1 MPARDFFRLAIAA
14 AAVSSVAPAVA
25 TTTVEIRQP
34 MTPPAWALL
43 ERELLRAGSEAVK
56 RFYEHYFDERGY
68 LMHVARWGI
77 LDGTDDAIETFHNWT
92 LFHALGAGDA
102 VLALY
107 RKALEGHFE
116 QYTKVTT
123 KTTDIARD
131 GVYWREFY
139 RHTDWLHAGEGLRA
153 FFFQSL
159 SDPHDARYERRL
171 RRFAGLYLN
180 EDAEAPNYDPKHRI
194 IRSVL
199 NGSKG
204 PLLRPLKP
212 EDWIGDPVPGR
223 FHLLHSETSTTEML
237 DFEAEYPQMLKA
249 VSDPVFESAAGDN
262 PLNLAATN
270 LALGA
275 FLVTGEA
282 KYRDWILE
290 YVGAWRERTEANGG
304 IIPGNIGLDGTIGGA
319 YGGKWYKGI
328 FMWDRESYE
337 GSLASWGMWPGFSN
351 AYLLTGD
358 RSWIDPL
365 RRQIDIL
372 YSHGR
377 EVNGRFMVPNNYGD
391 QGWYRLREY
400 TFTHELAKIWTW
412 TMEERDRARLPQQD
426 WIGFLAGREPDYPER
441 ALRRELEH
449 VRAQMERLRRDPTTP
464 DSRLADW
471 AMQFNPVSTRALVEL
486 TCGGHRIDN
495 NLDRLFGVLHVRL
508 RYFDPERRRAGLPE
522 DVAALITAMD
532 ADSVRLTLVNVNA
545 VEPRTVV
552 VQGGAYG
559 EHQIREVEH
568 AGEHRP
574 VGASWFVVKLAP
586 GAGGELLIRDRRYA
600 NQPTARMPWDH

>member
-1 MPARDFFRLAIAA
+1 MSSKLLMQIFLACAA
-14 AAVSSVAPAVA
+14 ACAAQAAGV
-25 TTTVEIRQP
+25 TVEVRRP
-34 MTPPAWALL
+34 MSPPEWALL

-56 RFYEHYFDERGY
+56 RLLEHYFDERGY
-68 LMHVARWGI
+68 LRHVARWGI

-92 LFHALGAGDA
+92 LFHALGAEDE

-107 RKALEGHFE
+107 RKALEGHLE

-123 KTTDIARD
+123 RTTDIARD
-131 GVYWREFY
+131 GVYYREFY

-159 SDPHDARYERRL
+159 SDPYDTRYERRL

-180 EDAEAPNYDPKHRI
+180 EDPEAPNYDPKHRI
-194 IRSVL
+194 IRSVP

-204 PLLRPLKP
+204 PLLGPLTA

-223 FHLLHSETSTTEML
+223 YHLLHSEKSTTEML
-237 DFEAEYPQMLKA
+237 DFEAEYPEMLEA
-249 VSDPVFESAAGDN
+249 VSDPVFRSAAGDN

-270 LALGA
+270 LAMA
-275 FLVTGEA
+275 AYLVTGEA

-304 IIPGNIGLDGTIGGA
+304 IIPGNIGLDGVIGGA

-328 FMWDRESYE
+328 FMWDREKYE

-351 AYLLTGD
+351 AFLLTGD
-358 RSWIDPL
+358 SSWIDPL

-377 EVNGRFMVPNNYGD
+377 QVHGRFMVPNNYGD

-400 TFTHELAKIWTW
+400 GFRHELAKIWTW
-412 TMEERDRARLPQQD
+412 TMERRDRERLPEEG
-426 WIGFLAGREPDYPER
+426 WIGFLAGKQPRHPEA

-449 VRAQMERLRRDPTTP
+449 VRAQLERMRQDPTTP

-486 TCGGHRIDN
+486 TCGGHRIDHS
-495 NLDRLFGVLHVRL
+495 LDRLFGLLHVRL
-508 RYFDPERRRAGLPE
+508 RYFDPARRRAGLPQ

-532 ADSVRLTLVNVNA
+532 ADSARLTLVNVNV
-545 VEPRTVV
+545 VEPRMVI

-559 EHQIREVEH
+559 EHEIGEVELDGKRT
-568 AGEHRP
+568 AIG
-574 VGASWFVVKLAP
+574 GSWFTVRLAP
-586 GAGGELLIRDRRYA
+586 GAGGELVIHDRRYA
-600 NQPTARMPWDH
+600 NRPTARMPWDR